1 VLFVV
6 LYNVYFLISSL
17 ALWTRSSMMI
27 SKRFD
32 VYHNAF
38 TEHSKR
44 GLGAAGL
51 QILLAFQA
59 QTGQLLLEHTAN
71 KVLEKVPS

>member
-1 VLFVV
+1 
-6 LYNVYFLISSL
+6 
-17 ALWTRSSMMI
+17 MMI

-71 KVLEKVPS
+71 KVLEKVPSWWLVHISSEDLHVYVD